1 MKHLFYLAS
10 SLFILSACQ
19 SPPACST
26 VSGTYSGTSVM
37 GSSSGTCS
45 VQIKA
50 DCSAVLNYDHGDFGS
65 ATENGTLEKTGD
77 GFQFISASGGGKYE
91 VKVNGSELAL
101 EGYNWHC
108 EMEKE

>member
-1 MKHLFYLAS
+1 MKHIFTLLFFLIT
-10 SLFILSACQ
+10 LIACQ
-19 SPPACST
+19 SPYSCSDI
-26 VSGTYSGTSVM
+26 SGTYSGTSVM

-45 VQIKA
+45 IQINT
-50 DCSAVLNYDHGDFGS
+50 DCSAVLNYDHGDLGS
-65 ATENGTLEKTGD
+65 ATENGTLEKTGY